1 MASTSTGK
9 RKVLSLEDRIKVVRM
24 NTAGKSCRKI
34 AEELCVGKTQ
44 IQKIIQ
50 DKHLIQTE
58 IASGSNLEK
67 KYAKVRKTGNEDLN
81 LTMFEWFCEVRSRNI
96 PITGKLIQEKARG
109 LAVERGMHDFKA
121 SNGWL
126 ESFKRRNNI
135 RSAVISGEANDVDQ
149 STVDDWTRCLSS
161 ICEGYAPQNIF
172 NADETGLYYRALPN
186 KSMTVKGQTNRGGK
200 NSKERITVLLCCS
213 ATGEKMKPFII
224 GKSQHPRCFRGKT
237 IPNMYAAN
245 KNSWMTSALFKMWL
259 GKLNNKMKAEGR
271 NILLFLDRCTAHPDV
286 ELSHVK
292 LRFLPPNTT
301 ARLQPCDAGII
312 RAVKANYRTRLLRHL
327 IFHMDDSINASDL
340 AKKIN
345 LLNAISWLNIAWD
358 SLTAETIINC
368 FEKCGFHPRDSTAE
382 RTTEGK

>member
-1 MASTSTGK
+1 MASISKGK
-9 RKVLSLEDRIKVVRM
+9 RKVLSLEDRIKVVQM

-34 AEELCVGKTQ
+34 ADELGVGKTQ
-44 IQKIIQ
+44 IQNIIQ
-50 DKHLIQTE
+50 NKHLIQTE

-81 LTMFEWFCEVRSRNI
+81 FTMFEWFCKVRSRNI
-96 PITGKLIQEKARG
+96 PVTGKLIQEKARG
-109 LAVERGMHDFKA
+109 LAAECGMRDFKA

-126 ESFKRRNNI
+126 DSFKRRNNI
-135 RSAVISGEANDVDQ
+135 RSAVISGEANDVDP
-149 STVDDWTRCLSS
+149 STVDDWTRCLPS

-200 NSKERITVLLCCS
+200 NSKERLSVLLCCS
-213 ATGEKMKPFII
+213 ATGEKIKPFII
-224 GKSQHPRCFRGKT
+224 GKSQHPRCFRGKI
-237 IPNMYAAN
+237 IPNNYAAN
-245 KNSWMTSALFKMWL
+245 KKSWMTSALFKMWL
-259 GKLNNKMKAEGR
+259 DRLNNKMKAEGR

-312 RAVKANYRTRLLRHL
+312 RAVKANYRTRLLRHI
-327 IFHMDDSINASDL
+327 IFHIDDSINASDL
-340 AKKIN
+340 AKKIT
-345 LLNAISWLNIAWD
+345 LLNAISWLNSAWD
-358 SLTAETIINC
+358 SLTAETIMNC
-368 FEKCGFHPRDSTAE
+368 FEKCGFHPRDCTAE